1 MADQPTLPSKPTR
14 TSRWRMPLLLGC
26 VAFCL
31 LAVVAYAPTA
41 RMLTRDRGEHLPAAA
56 ADINFY
62 RHARPDE
69 LVFVDFAIDE
79 AGFLE
84 WAARQGWKVQPIKDR
99 VVVSPRLGFGDTA
112 TRVRITDGLKY
123 RSNPAPGMPNAVV
136 VNYDRVGRRAY
147 YAFWSAP
154 RTGEG

>member
-1 MADQPTLPSKPTR
+1 
-14 TSRWRMPLLLGC
+14 MPLLLGC

-41 RMLTRDRGEHLPAAA
+41 RMLTRDRGEHLTAADARGRARLDLPAAA